1 MVKVFHTMKTNAW
14 LGGQLFIGGVCEF
27 TDVEEGVKFASMLHL
42 KYEVIEI
49 EKPAKKPSKKKVK
62 ANE

>member
-1 MVKVFHTMKTNAW
+1 MKTNAW